1 MEYAGCLR
9 SWRKV
14 PAGAK
19 KGQSRIALFRGSK
32 CVFFKT
38 QGAKLEARTDMTW
51 TTPVITEVC
60 IGMEVTSYLS
70 AEI

>member
-1 MEYAGCLR
+1 MLDRDRAGSTRSGQENVCALR
-9 SWRKV
+9 N
-14 PAGAK
+14 
-19 KGQSRIALFRGSK
+19 
-32 CVFFKT
+32 
-38 QGAKLEARTDMTW
+38 AKLKMEAKAHMTW

>member
-1 MEYAGCLR
+1 ME
-9 SWRKV
+9 
-14 PAGAK
+14 AK
-19 KGQSRIALFRGSK
+19 AH
-32 CVFFKT
+32 
-38 QGAKLEARTDMTW
+38 MTW